1 MLVTTSIGQEGLDFH
16 TYCRAVVHWNLP
28 ANPVDMEQREG
39 RIHRYKGHAVR
50 WNVALRHGA
59 SLRLDGHPDPWS
71 ELFPAAAE
79 SGPET
84 SDATGLWPYW
94 VCAAD
99 GGVTIERHV
108 PALPLSREA
117 EHLPA
122 LRNSLAVYRMVFGQP
137 RQDDLVAY
145 LLDRLT
151 RSEIEQHLDRFRIDL
166 SPPIV
171 DLIAAGLKPCAEAEF
186 AAEAGDQ
193 AEWAPADMDASASSG
208 DSAAEAWTP
217 DEETGSPSSEGDTGR
232 NTPPPIWETE
242 RVDVMATIRE
252 VFASGGPRDR
262 EQAFRDVAVALGY
275 QRTGSRIREFLNRD
289 IQTAL
294 AAVGLSQADDASRVY

>member
-1 MLVTTSIGQEGLDFH
+1 
-16 TYCRAVVHWNLP
+16 
-28 ANPVDMEQREG
+28 
-39 RIHRYKGHAVR
+39 VR